1 VYRVVRSLA
10 PHYRQGVVDAAL
22 ALRDLVREKSG
33 LSETNDRTLIS
44 KALAGK
50 NPRIVASDARGDQGA
65 NMREGTAYLALGIV
79 ARLRNVLTHENVEV
93 PAHEAM
99 E

>member
-1 VYRVVRSLA
+1 
-10 PHYRQGVVDAAL
+10 
-22 ALRDLVREKSG
+22 VREKSG

-50 NPRIVASDARGDQGA
+50 NPRILVSDAPGDQGM

-79 ARLRNVLTHENVEV
+79 ARLRNVLTHEIRIGTPDAVMSLCV
-93 PAHEAM
+93 RRSIS
-99 E
+99 